1 MTTLTKAL
9 RRLTKVG
16 LQIPHAGEGSQEKGE
31 GVQAQPGSGAMDN
44 LPRKRIEP
52 VLGDTAHGEN
62 EGTRTKGRLPRK
74 QVPQDNEEI
83 CTPSQ
88 REGDKWVPRQSGS
101 RSQGIARPDVD
112 QSVENP
118 GISHSDIL
126 ILIPD
131 SGAVYDLI
139 FTLFILLTLSR

>member
-31 GVQAQPGSGAMDN
+31 GVKAQPGSGATDN

-52 VLGDTAHGEN
+52 VLGDTARGEN
-62 EGTRTKGRLPRK
+62 EGTRTEGRLPRK

-83 CTPSQ
+83 RTPSR
-88 REGDKWVPRQSGS
+88 REGDERVPRRSEIAWALHARMSTRACQS
-101 RSQGIARPDVD
+101 IND
-112 QSVENP
+112 
-118 GISHSDIL
+118 
-126 ILIPD
+126 
-131 SGAVYDLI
+131 
-139 FTLFILLTLSR
+139 